1 MIVRRDVYRDD
12 LAWTVDTLLDFDRKP
27 LHPRHIRL
35 AFGGSK
41 PDIDIMVYAASVTV
55 SHLAGISLDKII
67 AHDDITNRRWSTPL
81 YDAAYAYGAEIIRDW
96 RTYGSG
102 TDTSLFDY
110 IMYYIRMI
118 EEAALDVPA
127 YSLRGKDDMVVR
139 DGRLTPKIL
148 DVDGVVLL
156 PVP

>member
-1 MIVRRDVYRDD
+1 MTVRRGRYRDE

-41 PDIDIMVYAASVTV
+41 PDIDIMIHAASVMV

-67 AHDDITNRRWSTPL
+67 VHDDITNRRWSTPL
-81 YDAAYAYGAEIIRDW
+81 YDAAYAYGAEIIQDW
-96 RTYGSG
+96 RKYGSG
-102 TDTSLFDY
+102 TDMSLFDY
-110 IMYYIRMI
+110 VMCYIRMI
-118 EEAALDVPA
+118 EEAALDVPV

-139 DGRLTPKIL
+139 DGRLIPKIL
-148 DVDGVVLL
+148 DVDGVVFL